1 MPNRLSFPMAA
12 TAVRLPTPYQPVNR
26 LNPSRLPNDLT
37 GKAQNTAKGLSF
49 QYSNPRFYAPHHLQY
64 SWNWRI
70 LSDRLFCISVV
81 ASSLFT
87 MFRSVLPRAT
97 PRAALRHAA
106 PKANFA
112 PPMIFIGSKRGY
124 ASEAGKFLFL
134 TLLQRARRDPPY
146 VPNAIANLRL
156 PDR

>member
-1 MPNRLSFPMAA
+1 
-12 TAVRLPTPYQPVNR
+12 
-26 LNPSRLPNDLT
+26 
-37 GKAQNTAKGLSF
+37 
-49 QYSNPRFYAPHHLQY
+49 
-64 SWNWRI
+64 
-70 LSDRLFCISVV
+70 
-81 ASSLFT
+81 

-124 ASEAGKFLFL
+124 ASEAGKI
-134 TLLQRARRDPPY
+134 LLSALLRRARRDIPRF
-146 VPNAIANLRL
+146 PNAIANIRL